1 MFVWPLSSLSLL
13 AGSYFQSADK
23 FGNISLKVKE
33 VLYVRDQPLSSHMKD
48 SSGKFF
54 TKLMESASK
63 TSEGFTAG
71 FCYLTYL
78 KVNILQRLMFYNTKD
93 QNIV

>member
-1 MFVWPLSSLSLL
+1 MFLWPLSSLSLL

-33 VLYVRDQPLSSHMKD
+33 VLYVRDQPLCSHMKD
-48 SSGKFF
+48 SSGKLF
-54 TKLMESASK
+54 TKLMESTSK

-71 FCYLTYL
+71 FCYLTYTFFFNDPIQVEL
-78 KVNILQRLMFYNTKD
+78 KFIYL
-93 QNIV
+93 

>member
-71 FCYLTYL
+71 FCYLTYTFFF
-78 KVNILQRLMFYNTKD
+78 Q
-93 QNIV
+93 